1 MGAVSGWML
10 VNESEKM
17 VMRMRSR
24 RDGTTCFTM
33 RQTKGSVGRWAGRI
47 ARVWGTG
54 LVQTTI
60 IACVLDFHIS
70 CVHC

>member
-24 RDGTTCFTM
+24 RDGTTCVTT
-33 RQTKGSVGRWAGRI
+33 RQTKGSVGRWVGRL
-47 ARVWGTG
+47 ARVGDGTG
-54 LVQTTI
+54 SDHYHRL
-60 IACVLDFHIS
+60 CS
-70 CVHC
+70 